1 MNIQYGKYV
10 KLYPGAYRIE
20 DPLDVYMFL
29 LVGSEKALLVDT
41 GYGLVNLKKMVPEIL
56 RADDGFH
63 PEGLNIETAGDAD
76 FEAHLIVM
84 NTHGHLDHNGMDYQ
98 YPLVYLDE
106 ADSEVFKLHSDPD
119 RRRRFVRETLDK
131 WYKISTKLPYLKD
144 MIETICY
151 TEEANLAP
159 MPDRFD
165 LGDRTIEVIRTP
177 GHTPGS
183 VCLLDRRFGALYSG
197 DMVCDEG
204 ILLYCDYSCSVET
217 FKASME
223 KLMDL
228 HHHGAFTRIY
238 PSHHL
243 RELSIEFVQDY
254 IDLADSVLEGK
265 AEAYYQKSA
274 AGEGYVAKYKTI
286 ALAYRK
292 LRND

>member
-1 MNIQYGKYV
+1 MKNKIM

-29 LVGSEKALLVDT
+29 VLGSEKALLVDT
-41 GYGLVNLKKMVPEIL
+41 GYGTVDLKKIVPDLMRSDPI
-56 RADDGFH
+56 FH
-63 PEGLNIETAGDAD
+63 PEGVDKEKASSEELEKYL
-76 FEAHLIVM
+76 FVM
-84 NTHGHLDHNGMDYQ
+84 NTHGHIDHNGMDYR
-98 YPLVYLDE
+98 YPVVYLDP
-106 ADSEVFKLHSDPD
+106 ADTDVFKLHADPV
-119 RRRRFVRETLDK
+119 RRRRFVRETLGK
-131 WYKISTKLPYLKD
+131 WYGIAAKLPVLKG

-151 TEEANLAP
+151 TEDAHLEP
-159 MPDRFD
+159 MPDVFD
-165 LGDRTIEVIRTP
+165 LGDRKIEAIQTP

-183 VCLLDRRFGALYSG
+183 VCLLDRHFGALFSG

-204 ILLYCDYSCSVET
+204 VLLYCDYSCSVET

-228 HHHGAFTRIY
+228 YRHGAFTRIY

-274 AGEGYVAKYKTI
+274 AGEGYIAKYKTI

-292 LRND
+292 LRDF